1 MSPDWF
7 GCSKLE
13 DGNVLFKTILAHPLH
28 ASDDGL
34 PRRMAGCVFESSFK
48 GKSRNIWSGLDGAC
62 FFFRFGTIN
71 TGQADVTLV
80 LLVTVYFFLL
90 TTWTMAQSG

>member
-1 MSPDWF
+1 MTDYLAAWPVA
-7 GCSKLE
+7 CSIPPLK
-13 DGNVLFKTILAHPLH
+13 GNREIY
-28 ASDDGL
+28 
-34 PRRMAGCVFESSFK
+34 
-48 GKSRNIWSGLDGAC
+48 GLDLVEPV

-80 LLVTVYFFLL
+80 LLVNVYFFSL